1 MNKSVA
7 NESKLMLLRAA
18 SDYNISFGH
27 STCIKQNNYVII
39 MM

>member
-7 NESKLMLLRAA
+7 NESKLMLRAA